1 MNEDSAMKRADRPR
15 LWKIAVLGRPELVG
29 LRVAHYMT
37 LAGTEGQGLIELR
50 VPISDA
56 EAGSERNGQ
65 LARIL
70 LENRFRS
77 RGGSES
83 VGRGVR
89 AARAV

>member
-1 MNEDSAMKRADRPR
+1 MKRADRPR

-56 EAGSERNGQ
+56 EAGPERNGQ

-70 LENRFRS
+70 LENRFSKLR
-77 RGGSES
+77 R
-83 VGRGVR
+83 VRVHGRGVR
-89 AARAV
+89 AWRAV